1 MKKSN
6 EAKNAFHKKSLVN
19 LRNEYDKI
27 EARINNAFD
36 LVADG
41 SITKDM
47 FNKKLKEYKEKQAEL
62 NEEMQRYTNA
72 DENYYITANTV
83 LNLAKKL
90 MKSFKVLK

>member
-47 FNKKLKEYKEKQAEL
+47 INKKLKEYKEKQAEL

>member
-1 MKKSN
+1 LKKSN